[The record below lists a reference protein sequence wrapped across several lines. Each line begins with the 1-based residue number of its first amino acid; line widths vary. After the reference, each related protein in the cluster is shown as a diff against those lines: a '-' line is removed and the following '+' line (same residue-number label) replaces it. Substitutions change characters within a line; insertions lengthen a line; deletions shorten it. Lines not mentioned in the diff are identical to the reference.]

1 MQENGQR
8 STRRTI
14 SVFLADLL
22 TLQTDQFRRYIKESY
37 VSKQITLQK
46 KNFEVV
52 SNHSEMT
59 KHQELPIYLLECP
72 KLRLTTKQRSET
84 EVKLQKSELRYAKQQ
99 LLSSAEVSI
108 HKLLAPECKTK
119 YN

>member
-22 TLQTDQFRRYIKESY
+22 TLQTDQFRRYIKEPY

-59 KHQELPIYLLECP
+59 KHQELSIYLLECP
-72 KLRLTTKQRSET
+72 KLRLATKQRSET